1 MKDLVHDLLTLF
13 FLLEGFF
20 VLVIPG
26 TVADLVRS
34 GFLLLL
40 GLGNVQQLSMDPHSI
55 PKVKKIIRSIEIN
68 EAIKLANNVLKMG
81 SAKEIS
87 QFIKEEM
94 KIRFPEDFDR
104 DLIFQE
110 QQSV

>member
-1 MKDLVHDLLTLF
+1 MLFMKDLVHDLLTLL

-40 GLGNVQQLSMDPHSI
+40 GLGGDGGLGG
-55 PKVKKIIRSIEIN
+55 
-68 EAIKLANNVLKMG
+68 LGG
-81 SAKEIS
+81 SGGLVAPTRTTPGLILGLPS
-87 QFIKEEM
+87 CLPASRIFFA
-94 KIRFPEDFDR
+94 RFMAAF
-104 DLIFQE
+104 L
-110 QQSV
+110 

>member
-40 GLGNVQQLSMDPHSI
+40 GLGGDGGLGG
-55 PKVKKIIRSIEIN
+55 
-68 EAIKLANNVLKMG
+68 LGG
-81 SAKEIS
+81 SGGLVAPTRTTPGLILGLPS
-87 QFIKEEM
+87 CLPASRIFFA
-94 KIRFPEDFDR
+94 RFMAAF
-104 DLIFQE
+104 L
-110 QQSV
+110 

>member
-40 GLGNVQQLSMDPHSI
+40 GLGGDGGLGG
-55 PKVKKIIRSIEIN
+55 
-68 EAIKLANNVLKMG
+68 LGG
-81 SAKEIS
+81 SGGLVAPTRTTPGLILGLPTCLPAS
-87 QFIKEEM
+87 RIFFA
-94 KIRFPEDFDR
+94 RFMAAF
-104 DLIFQE
+104 L
-110 QQSV
+110 

>member
-26 TVADLVRS
+26 AVMGLVRS

-40 GLGNVQQLSMDPHSI
+40 GLGGDGGLGGFGGLGGSGGLVAPVRAI
-55 PKVKKIIRSIEIN
+55 PGLILGLPSCLPPSRIFF
-68 EAIKLANNVLKMG
+68 A
-81 SAKEIS
+81 
-87 QFIKEEM
+87 
-94 KIRFPEDFDR
+94 RFMAAF
-104 DLIFQE
+104 L
-110 QQSV
+110 

>member
-1 MKDLVHDLLTLF
+1 MNDLAHDLLTLF

-40 GLGNVQQLSMDPHSI
+40 LLGLGGDGGLGGLGGSGGLVAPVRTIPGLILGLSSCLPASRI
-55 PKVKKIIRSIEIN
+55 FF
-68 EAIKLANNVLKMG
+68 A
-81 SAKEIS
+81 
-87 QFIKEEM
+87 
-94 KIRFPEDFDR
+94 RFMAAF
-104 DLIFQE
+104 L
-110 QQSV
+110 